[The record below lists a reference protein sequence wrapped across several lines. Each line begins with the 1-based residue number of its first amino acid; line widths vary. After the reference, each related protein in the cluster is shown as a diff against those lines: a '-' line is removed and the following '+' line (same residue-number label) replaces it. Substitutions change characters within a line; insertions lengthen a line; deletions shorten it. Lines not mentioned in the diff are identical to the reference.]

1 MELKIA
7 ELTRLREHQEQQQP
21 RISTIISDG
30 TVYSTITINIYAYI
44 CTHTL
49 VFACNKWNFS

>member
-49 VFACNKWNFS
+49 VFACNK